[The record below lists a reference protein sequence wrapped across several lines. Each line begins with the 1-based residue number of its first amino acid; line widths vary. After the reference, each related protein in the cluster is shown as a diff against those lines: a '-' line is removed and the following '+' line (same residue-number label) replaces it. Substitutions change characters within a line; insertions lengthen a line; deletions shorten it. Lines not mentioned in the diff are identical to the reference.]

1 MKTFSA
7 MSIPDKRLTM
17 QAYEQLRSMYRTIT
31 EKPGNL
37 PMEIRDKLSQQT
49 RRLQQLMDALEIEI
63 LSE

>member
-7 MSIPDKRLTM
+7 MSIPDKRLTL

>member
-7 MSIPDKRLTM
+7 MSIPDKRLTL

-37 PMEIRDKLSQQT
+37 PIEIRDKLLQQT
-49 RRLQQLMDALEIEI
+49 RRLQQLMDALEAEI

>member
-37 PMEIRDKLSQQT
+37 PIEITEKILHQT